1 MKTNNNSKIFI
12 TEIFV
17 LAFLI
22 FVGKW
27 WVSFTFFPEED
38 NILKIIHDSHSDS
51 YMYFHYIKTLSDLS
65 FNNIFHPEYSANSLK
80 LIPIGSVFLHSFFY
94 KIFGFFGFIFLELF
108 SIFVFLIIFFLIF
121 KQLKISNQS
130 AILLSFVMFVL
141 PLLLFKIN
149 FINLDEINTFA
160 SNFYNLRFPRPLIA
174 QLYLFLYIYILIIA
188 LNDDIFKFKYT
199 ISIGI
204 LLGLTFSSFF
214 FIFLL
219 QLISLLIIL
228 IYNYKL
234 NLIHKIKE
242 NNKKIILTTIIFL
255 FLISPFIYLLINTNE
270 SYTQRLGLFN
280 ISFENKIF
288 LIKHYLYKLFRPK
301 IFLLYFLI
309 GIFYFVV
316 KNKFFHHK
324 KFIDV
329 FLILFLSSIISPII
343 FIILSNKIS
352 FLYHFNNLVVITSII
367 LLIFMSLIFVLKLI
381 NFLENKK
388 YYLPLNLTII
398 FILLIFYHF
407 SETFVGYKNLKEDQG
422 RLERNQIISLIK
434 NNSNINIKY
443 LNLLTFD
450 TQLMSWAVLNDVKF
464 LKILDGTYS
473 VKEDT
478 TTENDLIEVFKFLS
492 LDKKDFK
499 NFLKNKKIGYRY
511 INHDARMIFWQKY
524 QANSLFTFKNSKNFE
539 KNILSFIKN
548 SSPFY
553 AHQFAIPNDE
563 FLRLLNK
570 FEKIKENLNF
580 EPQIVIIDNSHKL
593 LNKAKLNMK
602 NYCEYFIGEKYKV
615 FAINEVCE

>member
-316 KNKFFHHK
+316 KNKFFQHIGLLG
-324 KFIDV
+324 FCRT
-329 FLILFLSSIISPII
+329 LIIQETSGWGLRKWGPI
-343 FIILSNKIS
+343 
-352 FLYHFNNLVVITSII
+352 
-367 LLIFMSLIFVLKLI
+367 
-381 NFLENKK
+381 
-388 YYLPLNLTII
+388 
-398 FILLIFYHF
+398 
-407 SETFVGYKNLKEDQG
+407 
-422 RLERNQIISLIK
+422 
-434 NNSNINIKY
+434 
-443 LNLLTFD
+443 
-450 TQLMSWAVLNDVKF
+450 
-464 LKILDGTYS
+464 
-473 VKEDT
+473 
-478 TTENDLIEVFKFLS
+478 
-492 LDKKDFK
+492 
-499 NFLKNKKIGYRY
+499 
-511 INHDARMIFWQKY
+511 
-524 QANSLFTFKNSKNFE
+524 
-539 KNILSFIKN
+539 
-548 SSPFY
+548 
-553 AHQFAIPNDE
+553 
-563 FLRLLNK
+563 
-570 FEKIKENLNF
+570 
-580 EPQIVIIDNSHKL
+580 
-593 LNKAKLNMK
+593 
-602 NYCEYFIGEKYKV
+602 
-615 FAINEVCE
+615 